1 MSNWYENDKGNF
13 IYIDDGIV
21 TTVFRGSDGEWI
33 GIREG
38 LITDK
43 GFKTPDA
50 AIEAIDSEK
59 VKFAAKT
66 RPSDTGWRPA
76 KKGGFFRQCAGGIA
90 TVKRASTGKWYVTVD
105 GRMIEGYWL
114 NTKDE
119 AVKLADHCLR

>member
-43 GFKTPDA
+43 EFKTPDA
-50 AIEAIDSEK
+50 AMEAIDNDK
-59 VKFAAKT
+59 VKF
-66 RPSDTGWRPA
+66 
-76 KKGGFFRQCAGGIA
+76 
-90 TVKRASTGKWYVTVD
+90 
-105 GRMIEGYWL
+105 
-114 NTKDE
+114 
-119 AVKLADHCLR
+119 